1 MSAQVKWGL
10 SDSEIDDRF
19 GWFIEA
25 LSYGTP
31 QHAGFAIGIDR
42 LIAEMVNADS
52 IRDVIPFPK
61 TQSGLDPLTNAPARL
76 SDEDLA
82 EYNLQLDLDEDE

>member
-1 MSAQVKWGL
+1 
-10 SDSEIDDRF
+10 
-19 GWFIEA
+19 
-25 LSYGTP
+25 
-31 QHAGFAIGIDR
+31 
-42 LIAEMVNADS
+42 MVNADS

-82 EYNLQLDLDEDE
+82 EYNIQLDLDEDE